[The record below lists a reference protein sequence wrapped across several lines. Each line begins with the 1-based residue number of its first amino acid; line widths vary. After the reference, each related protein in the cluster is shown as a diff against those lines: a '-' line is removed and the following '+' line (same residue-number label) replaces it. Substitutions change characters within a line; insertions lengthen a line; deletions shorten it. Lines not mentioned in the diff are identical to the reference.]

1 MAVDF
6 MPTNKLIISTIAS
19 FHRSSR
25 RWIVLSG
32 SILARRRFR
41 ALVILRIKSFKDY
54 CCGTGPSDCR
64 FRIQSSF
71 QNLLPLDL
79 LLPALAILSRSINF
93 LIFNLID
100 LSSHSF
106 LWRTVAEKVVE
117 STPSFHLSHQ
127 SFGSA
132 AGIERYC
139 RSNST
144 PSLLYYRH
152 FTVLDIGNHRSPLQE
167 PADKVVESIR
177 SFHSSH
183 QLPGSAVGIK
193 RYLTSKGLREEDS
206 RTDSWL
212 SNEPSIA
219 PIASVNLNLSHFED
233 QNHRFRIKID
243 FSLPFSF
250 LSVTSGAQR
259 YQNSFLERA
268 GHGKRRRASWDA
280 TGASEDDMAQQLG
293 FFVLRDDLLNIV
305 ETLDGYEPPDWPRLK
320 ASMTAYW
327 GRDEIPRFTL
337 EDFEQL
343 LVSWSEKDAIS
354 PTQDYPVFCNSLQP
368 IVSQFLGNNDMD
380 TEEAQDI
387 FYQAFSRVL
396 QLSLHRSTSVSNET
410 PIHPVIDYQAPTK
423 NSPLLESPPTV
434 FSDIIATP
442 SVPESQEEEVNAEP
456 EPSEQLIEDPKEAAV
471 SLLPPMPSAR
481 GSLDHSEV
489 CLENSV
495 ENDHLNA
502 SDSGLYDFR
511 YLQLPD
517 ISAFELLKM
526 EPLVKEE
533 KTTLVSLHQVKKNW
547 EDSTVSFG
555 HLVNAVEHNPIPSA
569 PTMLQIDSLPEGLGE
584 DHNYFIDRFHPSDHI
599 FIPNLQFST

>member
-1 MAVDF
+1 MANDVVPVGMVKIEPQDEKLTF
-6 MPTNKLIISTIAS
+6 DGTNVNQ
-19 FHRSSR
+19 F
-25 RWIVLSG
+25 
-32 SILARRRFR
+32 
-41 ALVILRIKSFKDY
+41 
-54 CCGTGPSDCR
+54 
-64 FRIQSSF
+64 
-71 QNLLPLDL
+71 LD
-79 LLPALAILSRSINF
+79 SYR
-93 LIFNLID
+93 
-100 LSSHSF
+100 
-106 LWRTVAEKVVE
+106 K
-117 STPSFHLSHQ
+117 
-127 SFGSA
+127 A
-132 AGIERYC
+132 A
-139 RSNST
+139 
-144 PSLLYYRH
+144 
-152 FTVLDIGNHRSPLQE
+152 Q
-167 PADKVVESIR
+167 
-177 SFHSSH
+177 
-183 QLPGSAVGIK
+183 
-193 RYLTSKGLREEDS
+193 
-206 RTDSWL
+206 
-212 SNEPSIA
+212 
-219 PIASVNLNLSHFED
+219 
-233 QNHRFRIKID
+233 
-243 FSLPFSF
+243 
-250 LSVTSGAQR
+250 
-259 YQNSFLERA
+259 
-268 GHGKRRRASWDA
+268 A

-337 EDFEQL
+337 EDFEQF
-343 LVSWSEKDAIS
+343 LVSWSEKDALS

-471 SLLPPMPSAR
+471 SLLPPMPTPVR

-502 SDSGLYDFR
+502 LDSGLYDFR

-533 KTTLVSLHQVKKNW
+533 KTTLISLHQVKKNW

-599 FIPNLQFST
+599 FNTEPSIFDMTSTPDQVTGVFSDSHLSSAQNSDLEEGLCITRIRNMISLPLSHRALQSNLIPSSGKPLRDKNQLPSFAFEEQDTSFSDNSTVFKFEEHKRFDL